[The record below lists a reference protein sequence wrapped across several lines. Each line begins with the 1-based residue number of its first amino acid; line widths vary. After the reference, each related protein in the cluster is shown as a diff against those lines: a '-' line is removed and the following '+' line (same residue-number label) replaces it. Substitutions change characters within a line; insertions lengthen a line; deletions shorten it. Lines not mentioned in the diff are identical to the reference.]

1 MTDQTVFAATC
12 SEYAAT
18 IERITRLETLAQRMV
33 DAAPQGYWSEDH
45 QYELDDLVK
54 RRETLKQQLKAML
67 EVEP

>member
-1 MTDQTVFAATC
+1 MTDQTIFAATC

-18 IERITRLETLAQRMV
+18 IERITRLETL
-33 DAAPQGYWSEDH
+33 PQGYWSEDH
-45 QYELDDLVK
+45 KYELDDLVK